1 ATAGCRGKHTGVFSQ
16 WGRWLHRMV
25 RWADRVGGS
34 LPDFRNLAF
43 CDHRPWPTVDR
54 RLGLVCVEC
63 RRHLYFD
70 VAEFGGLPFYIAIQD
85 EGPFVSDDGTTCALF
100 SLAKA
105 ADAILGV
112 GLRLLV
118 VGEDV

>member
-1 ATAGCRGKHTGVFSQ
+1 MPEQPNYSAPPGRPHRG
-16 WGRWLHRMV
+16 L
-25 RWADRVGGS
+25 

-43 CDHRPWPTVDR
+43 CNHRPWPTVDR

-63 RRHLYFD
+63 RRHLCFD
-70 VAEFGGLPFYIAIQD
+70 VPEFGGLPFYIAIQVFY
-85 EGPFVSDDGTTCALF
+85 EGPFVSDDGTPCAIF
-100 SLAKA
+100 ALAKA

-118 VGEDV
+118 IGEDV